1 MALKPI
7 EPGKAATPE
16 QRETYQRAQVQAR
29 EQPHLW
35 ANGPEH
41 QVRAKESATDPPRG
55 AEKK

>member
-7 EPGKAATPE
+7 EPSKSASPDE
-16 QRETYQRAQVQAR
+16 REAFQRAQAQAR

-41 QVRAKESATDPPRG
+41 QMRAKASAADPPRN